1 MGTMGSSGSQDSF
14 VCSVKSSAVHILK
27 IDLISH
33 ENIKNIETQL
43 NNFWDPEKL
52 DISNCDKSKA
62 GTVTDNISLN
72 GQKPYKVT
80 VSFRENHQIL
90 PGNLHTCEHQL
101 LKLHKV
107 ALKLYN

>member
-1 MGTMGSSGSQDSF
+1 MGTIGSSGSQDSF

-43 NNFWDPEKL
+43 NNFWDLEKL

-72 GQKPYKVT
+72 GQKPYEVT
-80 VSFRENHQIL
+80 VSFRENHHLERII
-90 PGNLHTCEHQL
+90 HTCEHQL
-101 LKLHKV
+101 LELHKV
-107 ALKLYN
+107 TLKLYN